1 MPTTTDLEVED
12 GLDPH
17 HFAERHHLLVLPSLE
32 ALLEAHDLTGVAHE
46 AFPNDGWSGAH
57 LSVLTREGERLI
69 LKRDRLADDWISRAT
84 DDTALRE
91 ACFAASLPVLPAPAW
106 VPFLGAARDGDGYA
120 LLMPDLSGILFDWEK
135 AIDEATLERV
145 LAGMA
150 RLHRPWWPAGAEP
163 TFPWCAVRERLSLL
177 SRRSAA
183 RYAEEGLVV
192 GERFLAGW
200 DAFDRHAPA
209 AARELVG
216 RLEADPV
223 PLVDALAR
231 LPATQLHG
239 DLKLANIGFTSDGRM
254 ALVDWQMTLT
264 APVAVELGWF
274 LVSNSANLP
283 LPPEAVLERYRES
296 ARKAGSEPVGWAEQ
310 VDLVWIIG
318 LLLRGWRKGLDAEA
332 GGTLPSGVRAADD
345 LAWWCER
352 ALEAAGRRL
361 DRAMPTKVENA
372 EPA

>member
-1 MPTTTDLEVED
+1 VTTTATDHEVEP
-12 GLDPH
+12 GLGLH
-17 HFAERHHLLVLPSLE
+17 HFAERHHLVVLPSLE

-46 AFPNDGWSGAH
+46 PFPNDGWSGAR
-57 LSVLTREGERLI
+57 LSALTRAGERLI
-69 LKRDRLADDWISRAT
+69 LKRDRLAEDWICRAT

-91 ACFAASLPVLPAPAW
+91 ACFAATLPALPDPAW
-106 VPFLGAARDGDGYA
+106 VPFLGAAQDGDGYA
-120 LLMPDLSGILFDWEK
+120 LLMPDLSGVLFDWQEP
-135 AIDEATLERV
+135 IDEATLDRV

-150 RLHRPWWPAGAEP
+150 RLHRPWWPSGAEP
-163 TFPWCAVRERLSLL
+163 IFPWCSVRDRLWLL

-183 RYAEEGLVV
+183 GYAQEGLAV
-192 GERFLAGW
+192 GERFLEGW
-200 DAFDRHAPA
+200 DAFDRQAPA

-216 RLEADPV
+216 RLDAEPA

-254 ALVDWQMTLT
+254 ALVDWQMTLV

-283 LPPEAVLERYRES
+283 LPPEVVLERYLAS
-296 ARKAGSEPVGWAEQ
+296 ARAAGSEPAGWAEQ
-310 VDLVWIIG
+310 VDLAWLIG

-332 GGTLPSGVRAADD
+332 GVMLPSGIGAADD
-345 LAWWCER
+345 LAWWSER
-352 ALEAAGRRL
+352 AVEAAGRRL
-361 DRAMPTKVENA
+361 G
-372 EPA
+372 

>member
-1 MPTTTDLEVED
+1 MPTTATDLDVEV

-32 ALLEAHDLTGVAHE
+32 ALLEAHDLTGVVHQ

-57 LSVLTREGERLI
+57 LSALTREGERLI
-69 LKRDRLADDWISRAT
+69 LKRDRLADDWICRAT

-91 ACFAASLPVLPAPAW
+91 ACFAASLPALPAPAW
-106 VPFLGAARDGDGYA
+106 APFLGAAQDGDGYA

-135 AIDEATLERV
+135 PIDEATLDRV

-150 RLHRPWWPAGAEP
+150 RLHRPWWPGGEEP
-163 TFPWCAVRERLSLL
+163 SFPWCTVRDRLSLL
-177 SRRSAA
+177 SRRSATH
-183 RYAEEGLVV
+183 YAADGLAV

-200 DAFDRHAPA
+200 DAFDRQAPA
-209 AARELVG
+209 EARELVG
-216 RLEADPV
+216 RLDADPA

-283 LPPEAVLERYRES
+283 LPPEDVLERYRES
-296 ARKAGSEPVGWAEQ
+296 AREAGSEPPGWSEQ

-332 GGTLPSGVRAADD
+332 GVMLPSGIGAADD
-345 LAWWCER
+345 LAWWCEK
-352 ALEAAGRRL
+352 AVEAAGRRFG
-361 DRAMPTKVENA
+361 
-372 EPA
+372 